1 MGTKSTLMIFM
12 RKTVAVFI
20 RVVFIR
26 LCRFRGKEDIQY
38 REVMAAHHG
47 VESAL
52 HARDR
57 IGVQDFVL
65 LEDYRSMD
73 AFTANL
79 QKRFKA
85 NHIYVSV
92 QLAGPQD

>member
-1 MGTKSTLMIFM
+1 MIFM
-12 RKTVAVFI
+12 RKTAGWYLYGFVGLEVKK
-20 RVVFIR
+20 RSS
-26 LCRFRGKEDIQY
+26 KEY
-38 REVMAAHHG
+38 SEVMAAHHG

-65 LEDYRSMD
+65 LEVYRSMD
-73 AFTANL
+73 AFTGNL

-92 QLAGPQD
+92 QLAGPQG